1 MKQVTFFLF
10 LLLCLTACK
19 APKPPYLVKDG
30 GYWDIASMEYHVTG
44 EYALDTTF
52 TNAGEV
58 HFQKRTAD
66 ERDGDLKEWMLE
78 GYMTAPEFTILD
90 DSPTFLVTTKWFNAS
105 TRTGISPGNDIGFW
119 NFELEKWEV
128 QDRTTNSM
136 EWTYT
141 TWEGDESVTY
151 YLERR

>member
-1 MKQVTFFLF
+1 MKRLAGWLILAV
-10 LLLCLTACK
+10 CLVACK
-19 APKPPYLVKDG
+19 APKAHYLVKDG

-44 EYALDTTF
+44 DFTLDTVF
-52 TNAGEV
+52 TDAGEV
-58 HFQKRTAD
+58 YFEKRSPD

-78 GYMTAPEFTILD
+78 GYMTAPEFAVLD
-90 DSPTFLVTTKWFNAS
+90 GLPTFLVTTKWFNAS